1 MTTVDRIPVSSAMG
15 VSSTTGAKTL
25 TDVAEAIRT
34 GVTTSVQVVTDAIEA
49 AERYDKAVGIYLARY
64 DEQAL
69 EAARAADAALAAGEP
84 VGPLHGVPLG
94 IKDIISTRE
103 GETTAQSLVHDR
115 TAMSGDAVVV
125 ERLRAAGGIVMG
137 KLTTMEF
144 AIGMPDPA
152 KPFPIPRCSW
162 DLERWAGGSSSG
174 SGSSVSLGAVHGALG
189 TDTGGSIRIPAAY
202 CGITGLMPTY
212 GLVPKSGTVP
222 LGYTLDHIGP
232 MARSARDCAALLDVL
247 AGPHPSDPT
256 LAAAPSVDYTGAL
269 TGDLTGVRIG
279 VDRLERVNPE
289 YDPALNR
296 AFDAALEVLTG
307 LGAQVVEIELPHYAE
322 MTTADEVI
330 MFSEAFSYHLP
341 DLRTRWLDY
350 GAATRQTIGAALYY
364 SSADYLQAQR
374 ARRVGQKAIQRTFEN
389 VDLILTP
396 TVGGGAA
403 SLERVKD
410 GFFQPGGIGPVYTG
424 YWDTTGNP
432 VMSVPFGF
440 TDDGMPLGLQIAGRW
455 FDEQL
460 VLRAGD
466 AFQGRTD
473 WHLHA
478 PDPLNSPVP
487 QSNSTTSRAR
497 HREVIA
503 SC

>member
-1 MTTVDRIPVSSAMG
+1 MTTVDRIPAT
-15 VSSTTGAKTL
+15 STTGARTL

-34 GVTTSVQVVTDAIEA
+34 GATTSVQVVTDAIEV
-49 AERYDKAVGIYLARY
+49 AERYDKAVGVYLARY

-94 IKDIISTRE
+94 IKDIITTRE

-174 SGSSVSLGAVHGALG
+174 SGSSVSLGAVLGALG

-256 LAAAPSVDYTGAL
+256 LATPPGADRTGSVTGSVTGSFTDAL

-296 AFDAALEVLTG
+296 AFDAALDVLAG

-330 MFSEAFSYHLP
+330 MFTEAFSHHLP

-350 GAATRQTIGAALYY
+350 GAATRRTIGTGVYY
-364 SSADYLQAQR
+364 SAADYLQAQR
-374 ARRVGQKAIQRTFEN
+374 ARRVGQKAIRRTFED
-389 VDLILTP
+389 VDLVLTP
-396 TVGGGAA
+396 TAGGGAA

-455 FDEQL
+455 FDERL

-473 WHLHA
+473 WHLHT
-478 PDPLNSPVP
+478 PDPLDDVP
-487 QSNSTTSRAR
+487 AP
-497 HREVIA
+497 
-503 SC
+503 